1 MSSRLHRPSDTRLQI
16 IRAAGDLFHRRGVE
30 STSDDEI
37 IEAVGVGEAEF
48 HQHFK
53 SKSELVQVVLRY
65 HIEGLAAGTGLLKY
79 DVRTWWDLEECL
91 ASHVE
96 FQKLFRMTRGCP
108 IGRLGSELR
117 EENDLVRHSLNH
129 ALDLMVTR
137 LECFLS
143 REKREGRLANDVDV
157 EQLANFCVAVIQGA
171 MLTGKIRRNCRSVE
185 STFKDLLSHLKRY
198 ARIPAVPRKRLAR
211 DRYSKQLTT
220 PAKAPASTTLVK
232 LHECQNPG
240 DSLENRFVDLMS
252 PVFEVRKEIPDEGTP
267 KN

>member
-37 IEAVGVGEAEF
+37 IEAAGVGEADF

-53 SKSELVQVVLRY
+53 SKSELVAVVLRY

-108 IGRLGSELR
+108 IARLGSELR
-117 EENDLVRHSLNH
+117 EEDDLVRHSLNR

-137 LECFLS
+137 LECFFS
-143 REKREGRLANDVDV
+143 REKSEGRLANDVDI

-171 MLTGKIRRNCRSVE
+171 MLTGKVRRNCRCVE
-185 STFKDLLSHLKRY
+185 STFEDLLSHLKRY
-198 ARIPAVPRKRLAR
+198 AKTPTVRRKRLAK
-211 DRYSKQLTT
+211 DRYPKQLATL
-220 PAKAPASTTLVK
+220 AKARALTTVVE
-232 LHECQNPG
+232 LHERQNPG
-240 DSLENRFVDLMS
+240 DSAENRLVDLVP
-252 PVFEVRKEIPDEGTP
+252 PVSGVRKEIPDESTHE
-267 KN
+267 N

>member
-1 MSSRLHRPSDTRLQI
+1 MSSRLHCPSDTRLQI

-30 STSDDEI
+30 STTDDEI

-53 SKSELVQVVLRY
+53 SKWELVEVVLRY
-65 HIEGLAAGTGLLKY
+65 HIEGLAAGTGFLKY

-96 FQKLFRMTRGCP
+96 FQKLFRMIRGCP

-117 EENDLVRHSLNH
+117 EEDDLVRHSLNR

-137 LECFLS
+137 LECFFS

-171 MLTGKIRRNCRSVE
+171 MLTGKVRRNCRSVE

-211 DRYSKQLTT
+211 DRYPKQPTML
-220 PAKAPASTTLVK
+220 AKAPASTTVVE
-232 LHECQNPG
+232 LHDLQNPR
-240 DSLENRFVDLMS
+240 DSVEKPS
-252 PVFEVRKEIPDEGTP
+252 C
-267 KN
+267 